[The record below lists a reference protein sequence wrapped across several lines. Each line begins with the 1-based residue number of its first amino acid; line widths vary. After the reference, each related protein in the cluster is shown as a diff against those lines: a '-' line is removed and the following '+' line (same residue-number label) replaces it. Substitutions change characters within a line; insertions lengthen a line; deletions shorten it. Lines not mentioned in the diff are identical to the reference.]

1 MEPAPD
7 PMDLWLWPFRVGL
20 GLMGG
25 AAAPARIDWASP
37 NEIVADFTTMRLRA
51 FVAEGAAPVIVVAP
65 YAVHDAGLTDLA
77 PGHSLIERLVA
88 EGFGPVLLT
97 EWKSATSG
105 TRGLS
110 IDAYLADLNAAVDLA
125 PGPPVLVGLCQ
136 GGWLS
141 LAYAAA
147 FAGKVARLVVAG
159 SPVDT
164 SSPSQIAD
172 SARSV
177 APQTVEDLIAAGGG
191 LVSGSATLGMFRAV
205 GNAETEAGGILQVEG
220 PGTAGLIDRFAA
232 WDARTVDLPGRYY
245 ADALNWLFRDN
256 RLAGGDFPVFGRP
269 TPLSRVTAPIF
280 ALAGEK
286 DAVAPPP
293 QVFGALD
300 LVGTPAPARAK
311 SLADCGHLSLFM
323 GARTLAREWAEIAA
337 WMRG

>member
-1 MEPAPD
+1 MEPARD
-7 PMDLWLWPFRVGL
+7 PMDLWLWPFRFGL
-20 GLMGG
+20 ELIGG
-25 AAAPARIDWASP
+25 VPPPQRIDWASP

-51 FVAEGAAPVIVVAP
+51 FVAEGGAPVIVVAP
-65 YAVHDAGLTDLA
+65 YAVHDAGLADLA
-77 PGHSLIERLVA
+77 PGHSLIERLSA
-88 EGFGPVLLT
+88 EGFGPILLT
-97 EWKSATSG
+97 EWKSATAS
-105 TRGLS
+105 TRGLGV
-110 IDAYLADLNAAVDLA
+110 DAYLADLNAAVDLA
-125 PGPPVLVGLCQ
+125 PGPPILVGLCQ

-141 LAYAAA
+141 LVYAAV
-147 FAGKVARLVVAG
+147 FPGKVAKLVVAG

-172 SARSV
+172 SARNV

-191 LVSGSATLGMFRAV
+191 LVSGRATLGVFRAV
-205 GNAETEAGGILQVEG
+205 GNAEIDACDILQIE
-220 PGTAGLIDRFAA
+220 TAGAAKAVERFVA

-245 ADALNWLFRDN
+245 ADVLNWVFRDN

-269 TPLSRVTAPIF
+269 TPHSRVTAPIF

-311 SLADCGHLSLFM
+311 RLAECGHLSLFM
-323 GARTLAREWAEIAA
+323 GARTLSREWVEIAG